1 MRVSRIFLQAK
12 LADHFNQQ
20 TSVPVATDR
29 AHYIRNVLRLSA
41 GDPVVCFDG
50 HGGEYTGNI
59 ETLSKRGVSV
69 NLGDFVSEDRV
80 PNVAL
85 ALGLCIIKRDAMDMA
100 IQKATELG
108 AQEIYPLISERV
120 SVAKKQFTDRISHW
134 QNIAI
139 SACEQCGM
147 NRVPVICEPQSLEQ
161 WGNAATGTK
170 VCGLPGGSLF
180 TQELVAGGKVSVLVG
195 PEGGFSADE
204 QALIGRL
211 KFHGIDLGPR
221 ILRAETA
228 AISLATLVLQTQQG

>member
-1 MRVSRIFLQAK
+1 
-12 LADHFNQQ
+12 
-20 TSVPVATDR
+20 
-29 AHYIRNVLRLSA
+29 
-41 GDPVVCFDG
+41 
-50 HGGEYTGNI
+50 
-59 ETLSKRGVSV
+59 
-69 NLGDFVSEDRV
+69 
-80 PNVAL
+80 
-85 ALGLCIIKRDAMDMA
+85 
-100 IQKATELG
+100 
-108 AQEIYPLISERV
+108 
-120 SVAKKQFTDRISHW
+120 
-134 QNIAI
+134 
-139 SACEQCGM
+139 M

-204 QALIGRL
+204 QALIDRL